1 MVDLIDHQPRAP
13 ISDEQ
18 MKLFLWAMKECKT
31 PGVPG
36 FRALR
41 TWQAKR
47 AQTTGFRPTHHVTAL
62 NNEYYAN
69 HPAELFRFVSR
80 IYTVLNRS
88 GLLTCNL
95 EPRKSSSPAAHA
107 PISRGDGACL

>member
-1 MVDLIDHQPRAP
+1 MVDLMDHQPRAP

-18 MKLFLWAMKECKT
+18 MKLMLWVMKECKT

-41 TWQAKR
+41 RWQAQR
-47 AQTTGFRPTHHVTAL
+47 ADTIGFKTTHHTTAL

-69 HPAELFRFVSR
+69 HPAELFRFVS
-80 IYTVLNRS
+80 LP
-88 GLLTCNL
+88 LT
-95 EPRKSSSPAAHA
+95 S
-107 PISRGDGACL
+107 